1 MSARTHHEHHLL
13 LLDPSASSICPGQA
27 LAPGVASSPR
37 LVSQRAS
44 RSRWGEFIPV
54 VGWHSVRPLPGTE
67 GFEFR
72 APRAVGSG
80 RGSLVTGG
88 GDRRLGG
95 CGIRPFE
102 AAAAVGPEDFE
113 MGPCG
118 WGGCAATRW
127 LGLRYFLRPPR

>member
-1 MSARTHHEHHLL
+1 MSARTHHEHHLP
-13 LLDPSASSICPGQA
+13 LLDPLRPPVSAPDRLSP
-27 LAPGVASSPR
+27 LVWRPR
-37 LVSQRAS
+37 LVSSPSERVGVVG
-44 RSRWGEFIPV
+44 GEFIPV

-113 MGPCG
+113 MEPCG
-118 WGGCAATRW
+118 WGGCAATRT
-127 LGLRYFLRPPR
+127 LRLIWMTS